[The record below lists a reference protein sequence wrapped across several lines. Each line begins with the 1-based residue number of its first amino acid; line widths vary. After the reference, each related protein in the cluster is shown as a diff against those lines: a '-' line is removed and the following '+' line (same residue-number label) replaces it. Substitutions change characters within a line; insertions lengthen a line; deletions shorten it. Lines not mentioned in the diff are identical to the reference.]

1 MSNMSW
7 YNYPFYRKQ
16 DQELF
21 FDMQLLENYQTDS
34 MSSRQKPLSYKYLT
48 CMIPI
53 LRIHSAC

>member
-21 FDMQLLENYQTDS
+21 FDMQFLENYQTDVFEE
-34 MSSRQKPLSYKYLT
+34 KPLSYKYLT